1 MRFLML
7 TLLLTS
13 GCAMQQDLAK
23 SCHGNTICTTFFGRP
38 VEERLEDHDAAI
50 DRNSASIADLYAQ
63 VEYLK
68 LRLNA
73 LSERLDVQGVN
84 LEYIQA
90 DMANTASDL
99 QELQNQ
105 DSVVEMIDPCGDV
118 NGEFDELLLRT
129 RSGALVAYFES
140 GSRRFLSSLQP
151 GSYATTDNTG
161 CSFSVN
167 SSLQVCDSL
176 GCR

>member
-1 MRFLML
+1 MRFLMFA
-7 TLLLTS
+7 LLTS
-13 GCAMQQDLAK
+13 GCAMQQDFAK
-23 SCHGNTICTTFFGRP
+23 SCHGNNVCTTFFGRP
-38 VEERLEDHDAAI
+38 VEERLDDHDSSI
-50 DRNSASIADLYAQ
+50 DELYTR
-63 VEYLK
+63 VEYLRQ
-68 LRLNA
+68 RLTA
-73 LSERLDVQGVN
+73 LSLRLDVQGVN

-167 SSLQVCDSL
+167 SSLQVCDNL